1 MEQTEEQRK
10 RAFEDAGMPVI
21 GADTLETAPTPI
33 EPTEPVYSSVS
44 TLPEY
49 KPMELTEPEKE
60 VSAAQKKIAE
70 LRSETLGES
79 ELRAS
84 LEERQDIETKRQTI
98 TDLEAE
104 YGIIQAEARELAEQQ
119 RMIPLQL
126 QEEAKGRG
134 ITVGGLRPLE
144 TGRLRQLAIRQGMV
158 TSKGMFAV
166 ANLQA
171 AQGNLNT
178 ALGLID
184 RAVEAEFAPKR
195 ERLNA
200 EIANLNML
208 LQSPELAL
216 ADQNRANAMM
226 VQKEQEMAEV
236 EAQAQ
241 LKQGIGE
248 IGTRAALQG
257 ADAMV
262 LREIK
267 SSTSVIDAISI
278 ATANGI
284 SFGDE
289 IDRIAGTT
297 ADFKTFNYLKETNQL
312 PVGVN
317 TYDEYVQ
324 RIGEIKRKPEVF
336 KPVAPTLQPTEGYF
350 DTKIES
356 SVREDANQLLTE
368 GLEKEKAFQTLRRLY
383 SPQEATDTALR
394 QIVGIPEPVVREPTV
409 EDTAESWLEEIV
421 TGEKSG
427 FWSGLKELVFGD
439 TTTEEKEQIKSRKE
453 AEKDLKRLER
463 VIKGVTDTNTRQYMQ
478 KQIDDIKLKYNL

>member
-324 RIGEIKRKPEVF
+324 RIGEIKRK
-336 KPVAPTLQPTEGYF
+336 
-350 DTKIES
+350 
-356 SVREDANQLLTE
+356 
-368 GLEKEKAFQTLRRLY
+368 
-383 SPQEATDTALR
+383 
-394 QIVGIPEPVVREPTV
+394 
-409 EDTAESWLEEIV
+409 
-421 TGEKSG
+421 
-427 FWSGLKELVFGD
+427 
-439 TTTEEKEQIKSRKE
+439 
-453 AEKDLKRLER
+453 
-463 VIKGVTDTNTRQYMQ
+463 
-478 KQIDDIKLKYNL
+478 